1 LDEKVM
7 ARLLRNSIEEKK
19 EEENLV
25 FIVGGTKNTNKIR
38 NIKELSSK
46 GKNLSEVSKG

>member
-1 LDEKVM
+1 M
-7 ARLLRNSIEEKK
+7 ARLLRNNIEEKK

-25 FIVGGTKNTNKIR
+25 FLVEGTKNTNKIR

-46 GKNLSEVSKG
+46 GKNLSEVSRG

>member
-1 LDEKVM
+1 M
-7 ARLLRNSIEEKK
+7 ARLLRNNIEEKK

-25 FIVGGTKNTNKIR
+25 FLVEGTKSTNKIR

-46 GKNLSEVSKG
+46 GKSLSEVSRG

>member
-7 ARLLRNSIEEKK
+7 ARLLRNNIEEKK

-25 FIVGGTKNTNKIR
+25 FLVEGTKNTNKIR

-46 GKNLSEVSKG
+46 GKNLSEVSRG